1 MNKTILKILTC
12 FIFSAV
18 LITMILLIIN
28 FVAFA
33 ITMSDSEN
41 LYEKSPNKIL
51 DDVSGALTKTETG
64 FALENNLLIPQN
76 TWCILID
83 AKGDVVWS
91 QNRPEDIPS
100 HYSINDIAVMAKWY
114 LNDYPVYMRTIEDGL
129 LVFGYPQKSVGK
141 YSVVYSMN
149 WFRTLPQRISIV
161 LLINICLASI
171 LALLVGLGLYRNL
184 KALLRGI
191 QELRLERPVRLRE
204 KGLFKELAK
213 NINRTSD
220 TMERKNALLKTR
232 DSARS
237 NWIAGISHD
246 IRTPLS
252 IIVGYAEELGDSANL
267 SGEDKKKTGIITAQS
282 LKIKKLV
289 DDLNLISSLEYDMQ
303 PSKKKSIKIC
313 SLLRHAVSDL
323 LNSGV
328 PKSVSI
334 DLDLRCEKAVIIG
347 DEALLERA
355 VFNLLNNSIL
365 HNKEGCKIKIIQDY
379 DKVAGRVLLELSD
392 NGRGVD
398 EEILERMDELPKSAH
413 GLGLPMAYR
422 IVAVHGGSFSAKND
436 HGFHVR
442 IELPCDC

>member
-1 MNKTILKILTC
+1 MNKTILKILSC

-51 DDVSGALTKTETG
+51 DDIAVSLAKSETG
-64 FALENNLLIPQN
+64 LKNNLPIPQD

-83 AKGDVVWS
+83 ASGGVVWS
-91 QNRPEDIPS
+91 QNMPDDIPS
-100 HYSINDIAVMAKWY
+100 QYTINDIAVMAKWY
-114 LNDYPVYMRTIEDGL
+114 LNDYPVYMRTIEEGL
-129 LVFGYPQKSVGK
+129 LVFGYPKKSVGK
-141 YSVVYSMN
+141 YSIVYSMN
-149 WFRTLPQRISIV
+149 WFDTLPQRISIV

-220 TMERKNALLKTR
+220 AIERKNDLLKTR

-252 IIVGYAEELGDSANL
+252 IIVGYAEELGDNANL

-303 PSKKKSIKIC
+303 PSKKKNIKIC
-313 SLLRHAVSDL
+313 SLLRHVVSDL

-328 PKSVSI
+328 PKSVTI
-334 DLDLRCEKAVIIG
+334 DLDLRYEKAVVTG

-355 VFNLLNNSIL
+355 VFNLLNNSIT
-365 HNKEGCKIKIIQDY
+365 HNKDGCKIKITQDY
-379 DKVAGRVLLELSD
+379 DKATSRVLLELSD
-392 NGRGVD
+392 NGCGVAKEVLD
-398 EEILERMDELPKSAH
+398 RMDKLPKSAH

-422 IVAVHGGSFSAKND
+422 IVAVHGGKLSAKNG